1 MAQFE
6 GFPKTCIPYLKQLA
20 KNNNR
25 EWFNDNKQRYEDC
38 VRNPA
43 MAFIA
48 AMAPQ
53 LPALSPHFRAIPKK
67 MGGSLMRVYRDTRF
81 AGDKTPFK
89 TNVGIHFRHE
99 LGKDVHA
106 PGFYVHIEPGDCFL
120 GAGIWH
126 PEPPILNG
134 IREFITDNPNAWK
147 KATQAAAF
155 KKDWALVGDTLVR
168 PPRGIDPA
176 HELMV
181 DLKRKDFIA
190 CMNFDESLLSE
201 PGFVKF
207 VMGNYKR
214 ASALVS
220 YLCMAVDVPY

>member
-1 MAQFE
+1 MPQFE

-53 LPALSPHFRAIPKK
+53 LPALSPHFRAVAKK

-126 PEPPILNG
+126 PEPPVLNG
-134 IREFITDNPNAWK
+134 IREFIIDNPNAWK
-147 KATQAAAF
+147 KATQAASF
-155 KKDWALVGDTLVR
+155 SKDWALVGDTLVR

-176 HELMV
+176 HELMT

-190 CMNFDESLLSE
+190 LASLSASE
-201 PGFVKF
+201 VTGDGLVKLAAQRF
-207 VMGNYKR
+207 AEAAPLMQF
-214 ASALVS
+214 
-220 YLCMAVDVPY
+220 LCAAQGVQY